1 MIIVSQDKK
10 HIVNFNNIKEIRL
23 TGNYSIK
30 VDIFED
36 YELTLGYYKTEER
49 AKEVLQEITDLYK
62 KCEYEKGQYYYKA
75 YGIPK
80 VYEMPEE

>member
-1 MIIVSQDKK
+1 MIIVSQDRLKINENLELEVFRNSETGK
-10 HIVNFNNIKEIRL
+10 FHIENRDC
-23 TGNYSIK
+23 T
-30 VDIFED
+30 
-36 YELTLGYYKTEER
+36 TLGIYSTEER